1 MTLYQRRFFALAIFA
16 FSFIFFFEAR
26 GRRLLSPF
34 GSEEP
39 VAGAAQYMHYWQQ
52 VSIGTFVLVLGGLL
66 LVLLR
71 RRERTAPYPVLELV
85 AYALGL
91 GVLIGTAYV
100 SWVASHV

>member
-16 FSFIFFFEAR
+16 FSFIVYYEAR

-34 GSEEP
+34 GGEER
-39 VAGAAQYMHYWQQ
+39 VADAAWQAHYWQQ
-52 VSIGTFVLVLGGLL
+52 VSIATFVLVLGGLL
-66 LVLLR
+66 FVLLR
-71 RRERTAPYPVLELV
+71 RRSRTTPYPVPELI

-100 SWVASHV
+100 SWVACHA